1 MIIFLPFFL
10 CFSHLAQL
18 CHARIDFFVFPWT
31 GTQEAE
37 QRPLRLLNPHFCLF
51 YSFKEFVFHAPERS
65 SCVPQEFA
73 VLTKELNVCREQLL
87 EREEEIA
94 ELKAE
99 RNNTRVRCLA
109 AILLISAVTGCVLSS
124 SPIVAVWVWECFI
137 CYRFFFPFLPF
148 CTFPVFF
155 VTPFLRPY
163 PLLSFVRLPVPVTQL
178 FASFHL
184 LHLSRHPVCVS
195 FPHPQSPPHC
205 LTSLWMRFRVFC
217 SITSEKADGNAQID
231 LILK

>member
-137 CYRFFFPFLPF
+137 CYRFFFPFFLSAHSPF
-148 CTFPVFF
+148 S
-155 VTPFLRPY
+155 LW
-163 PLLSFVRLPVPVTQL
+163 LLLYVHIRS
-178 FASFHL
+178 S
-184 LHLSRHPVCVS
+184 HLSVFLCPSRSSSLLFIFSTFHDTRFVS
-195 FPHPQSPPHC
+195 PS
-205 LTSLWMRFRVFC
+205 LTPSSR
-217 SITSEKADGNAQID
+217 
-231 LILK
+231 LIVLPLYGWDSMYFAVLHWKRLMETPKLI